1 MEPGTCRGPGR
12 VVDINIILAVAS
24 LLLFVALLAYFGFVA
39 YHQQQI
45 EPDETPA
52 TGVELLRQHYGAGDT
67 VEQPTPYWVAQI
79 PAAPDPL
86 EISSNLDRKIIA
98 AGAMLFAIIG
108 LVGGYLLLEII
119 PTGPLS
125 LRAAAAEKQTET
137 SIMRG
142 KNLYANFCYPCHGK
156 TGLGNGET
164 DVTGKPLPGKPLNT
178 AANKYETLKED
189 PSALKTREDFIQ
201 LTIER
206 GHANTPPTY
215 SMPAW
220 AQSEGGPFN
229 PEQIN
234 QLVTF
239 IMRGTDDDWADIVNI
254 RTHLEGVEN
263 ADVVPPPPPA
273 KLSGGDAAQAYCTS
287 CHSFD
292 PSKPSTLPTAPN
304 LGHYGTDGPINDENT
319 AAKARG
325 DADWLF
331 HWISNAPKV
340 KPGVVMP
347 VWLNTDG
354 GSLDEATIRSI
365 VEYLQGLK

>member
-1 MEPGTCRGPGR
+1 M
-12 VVDINIILAVAS
+12 DINIILAVAS
-24 LLLFVALLAYFGFVA
+24 LLLFVALLAYFGYVA
-39 YHQQQI
+39 YHQGQI

-52 TGVELLRQHYGAGDT
+52 TGVELLRQHYAAGDT

-98 AGAMLFAIIG
+98 AGVMTFAIIG
-108 LVGGYLLLEII
+108 LVGGYLLIEMI

-125 LRAAAAEKQTET
+125 LRAAAAEKQMET

-156 TGLGNGET
+156 TGLGNGEN
-164 DVTGKPLPGKPLNT
+164 DATGKPLPGKPLNT

-189 PSALKTREDFIQ
+189 PSALATREAFIE

-206 GHANTPPTY
+206 GHANPPPNY

-229 PEQIN
+229 PEQVN

-239 IMRGTDDDWADIVNI
+239 IMRGTEDDWADIVNI
-254 RTHLEGVEN
+254 RTHLDGVEN
-263 ADVVPPPPPA
+263 ADVVPPPPPPPA
-273 KLSGGDAAQAYCTS
+273 SGADLAQQYCVT
-287 CHSFD
+287 CHSFTD
-292 PSKPSTLPTAPN
+292 GKPSTVPQAPV
-304 LGHYGTDGPINDENT
+304 LAHYGSQGPINDENK

-340 KPGVVMP
+340 KPGVIMP
-347 VWLNTDG
+347 VWLNTEG
-354 GSLDEATIRSI
+354 GQLDEASIRLL
-365 VEYLQGLK
+365 VTYLEGLK

>member
-1 MEPGTCRGPGR
+1 
-12 VVDINIILAVAS
+12 VDINIVLAAAS
-24 LLLFVALLAYFGFVA
+24 LLLFVALLGYFGFVA

-45 EPDETPA
+45 EPDEEPV

-98 AGAMLFAIIG
+98 GGVMLFAIIG

-125 LRAAAAEKQTET
+125 LRAAAAEKQMET

-164 DVTGKPLPGKPLNT
+164 DKDGKPLPGKPLNT

-189 PSALKTREDFIQ
+189 PQALKTREDFIR
-201 LTIER
+201 LTISR
-206 GHANTPPTY
+206 GKQNPPPTY

-220 AQSEGGPFN
+220 AASEGGPFN
-229 PEQIN
+229 PEQVN
-234 QLVTF
+234 QLLTF
-239 IMRGTDDDWADIVNI
+239 IMRGTEDDWADIVTI
-254 RTHLEGVEN
+254 RGHLEGVTSTDIE
-263 ADVVPPPPPA
+263 VPAPPA
-273 KLSGGDAAQAYCTS
+273 VQSGAEIAQAYCVT

-292 PSKPSTLPTAPN
+292 AGKPSTVPQAPN
-304 LGHYGTDGPINDENT
+304 LAHYGTDGPINAENK
-319 AAKARG
+319 AAKAAG

-331 HWISNAPKV
+331 KWISNAPKV
-340 KPGVVMP
+340 KPGVIMP

-354 GSLDEATIRSI
+354 GQLNEASIRLL
-365 VEYLQGLK
+365 VTYLEGLK

>member
-1 MEPGTCRGPGR
+1 
-12 VVDINIILAVAS
+12 VDINIILAAAS
-24 LLLFVALLAYFGFVA
+24 LLLFVALLAYFAFVA

-45 EPDETPA
+45 EPDEKPA
-52 TGVELLRQHYGAGDT
+52 TGVELLRQHYGPGDT
-67 VEQPTPYWVAQI
+67 VEQPTPYWVAPI

-86 EISSNLDRKIIA
+86 EISSNLDRKIV
-98 AGAMLFAIIG
+98 AGGVMLFALFG
-108 LVGGYLLLEII
+108 LVGGYLLLQVI
-119 PTGPLS
+119 PSGPLS

-137 SIMRG
+137 LIHRG

-164 DVTGKPLPGKPLNT
+164 DVEGKPLPGKPLNA

-189 PSALKTREDFIQ
+189 PQSLKTREDFIR
-201 LTIER
+201 LTISR
-206 GHANTPPTY
+206 GKQNPPPTY

-220 AQSEGGPFN
+220 GQSEGGPLN
-229 PEQIN
+229 PEQVS

-239 IMRGTDDDWADIVNI
+239 VMRGSEQDWADIVTI

-263 ADVVPPPPPA
+263 ADVVPPGPPA
-273 KLSGGDAAQAYCTS
+273 VQSSGELAQAYCVT

-292 PSKPSTLPTAPN
+292 AGKPSTLPQAPN
-304 LGHYGTDGPINDENT
+304 LAHYGTEGPINDQNKQ
-319 AAKARG
+319 AKASG

-340 KPGVVMP
+340 KPGVIMP
-347 VWLNTDG
+347 IWLNTDG
-354 GSLDEATIRSI
+354 GQLDEATVRKI